1 MTMPPREPFVCKRFI
16 KNYRFAKDDRRDG
29 QFAYV
34 GDFPRNSPVPG
45 KTKNPG
51 LFEQDTGLH
60 TRFDMK
66 DHTATTAERAGKNSE
81 LVRFANGPVTAPLRR
96 VLRESFAM
104 DRRDFVGG
112 VLRMFG
118 AVRQRDGVWPFFAS
132 GVGDETGDCN
142 IGAHELGW
150 RCWHIRPSR
159 GPSVLISPTGKI
171 FWSSTRFGTPHRLFL
186 ISDLIRSIGYCL
198 PIQRAAA

>member
-1 MTMPPREPFVCKRFI
+1 
-16 KNYRFAKDDRRDG
+16 
-29 QFAYV
+29 
-34 GDFPRNSPVPG
+34 
-45 KTKNPG
+45 
-51 LFEQDTGLH
+51 
-60 TRFDMK
+60 
-66 DHTATTAERAGKNSE
+66 
-81 LVRFANGPVTAPLRR
+81 
-96 VLRESFAM
+96 M

-132 GVGDETGDCN
+132 SVGDETGDCN

-171 FWSSTRFGTPHRLFL
+171 FWSSTRLGTPHRLFS
-186 ISDLIRSIGYCL
+186 IGDLVRSIGYCL
-198 PIQRAAA
+198 PIQRTAA